1 MKAVMVMYDTL
12 CRDFLAPYGC
22 TWVETPNFSRLAE
35 KAVTF
40 DENYVCSLPCMP
52 ARRDLHNSRVNFLQ
66 RDWGPLEPFDD
77 SMPEILKQNGI
88 YTALTTDHYHYVED
102 GGCTYHNRYSSWVCY
117 RGQEGDACCGDRS
130 VVEKVVALGKDINDP
145 MKGSQVAHWQDQANR
160 ARQNTEELMPQ
171 ARTFGDG
178 LAFLEDNHDLDNW
191 FLQIETFDPHEPF
204 FTQPEWK
211 EHYPELKNYT
221 GTKNDWP
228 VYDPVKPDETPEDI
242 AYVRN
247 LYAALVTMCDDYLG
261 KVLDA
266 FDRYDLWED
275 TMLIVNTDHGFLL
288 GEHDWWG
295 KTIMPAYEE
304 ISHTPLFLYDPVSRI
319 QGERRSQLTCPL
331 DLPVTLLE
339 FFGVGVPQDMQG
351 VNLLPVIREEK
362 AVRDSVLF
370 GFHASQVAVTD
381 GQYTYFRA
389 PLVGQE
395 YNCYDYTLMPTRMR
409 KRFDVADLQKA
420 EFTGPLPN
428 TKGCR
433 ILKTPAKVMFV
444 SPVNF
449 GTKLY
454 DVQADP
460 RQKHPIDDPELEA
473 KMAALMVREMKK
485 ADAPAEQ
492 FDRLGLPADGN
503 VTAQMILDTR
513 DQEEKEQTPDC
524 FGDVKWS
531 QEAKN
536 AWRAWGKMM
545 PPGALDGMQQAIGGM
560 RQAAGR
566 EREDVTLKDI
576 TDAVKAV
583 MPPEQQQQILYFI
596 LTISRAE

>member
-130 VVEKVVALGKDINDP
+130 V
-145 MKGSQVAHWQDQANR
+145 
-160 ARQNTEELMPQ
+160 
-171 ARTFGDG
+171 
-178 LAFLEDNHDLDNW
+178 
-191 FLQIETFDPHEPF
+191 
-204 FTQPEWK
+204 
-211 EHYPELKNYT
+211 
-221 GTKNDWP
+221 
-228 VYDPVKPDETPEDI
+228 
-242 AYVRN
+242 
-247 LYAALVTMCDDYLG
+247 
-261 KVLDA
+261 
-266 FDRYDLWED
+266 
-275 TMLIVNTDHGFLL
+275 
-288 GEHDWWG
+288 
-295 KTIMPAYEE
+295 
-304 ISHTPLFLYDPVSRI
+304 
-319 QGERRSQLTCPL
+319 
-331 DLPVTLLE
+331 
-339 FFGVGVPQDMQG
+339 
-351 VNLLPVIREEK
+351 
-362 AVRDSVLF
+362 LF

-433 ILKTPAKVMFV
+433 VLKTPAKVMFV

-473 KMAALMVREMKK
+473 KLAALMVREMKK

-545 PPGALDGMQQAIGGM
+545 PP
-560 RQAAGR
+560 
-566 EREDVTLKDI
+566 ERWTGC
-576 TDAVKAV
+576 
-583 MPPEQQQQILYFI
+583 
-596 LTISRAE
+596 SRRSAE